1 MLVKVNKTYEKWGF
15 FVINMEEGEVAPAL
29 C

>member
-1 MLVKVNKTYEKWGF
+1 MLVKVNKSYEKWGF
-15 FVINMEEGEVAPAL
+15 FVINMEESEVSPAL